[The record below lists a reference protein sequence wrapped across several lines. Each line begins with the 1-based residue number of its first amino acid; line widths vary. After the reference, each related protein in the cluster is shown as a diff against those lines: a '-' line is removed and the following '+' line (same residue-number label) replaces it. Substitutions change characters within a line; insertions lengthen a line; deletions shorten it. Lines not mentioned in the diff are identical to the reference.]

1 MQLRRV
7 EHISPIPLVKR
18 VFMKIVADENIPLV
32 NEFFSRLGDVVC
44 LPGRRLT
51 AADVVDADA
60 LIVRSVTKV
69 NEALLGGSKVKF
81 VGTCTIGVDHLD
93 QTYLDR
99 EGIAWSSAPGCN
111 ANSVVEYV
119 YAALAHLGINWLG
132 VKFGIIGC
140 GNVGG
145 LLYQRLKA
153 QGVNLRCYDPNL
165 TATQNPDL
173 TSLDDVLACDVISMH
188 TPLISGGPYPSFHL
202 LGGRE
207 LRQLKP
213 GAVLINAG
221 RGPVIDNEALLQ
233 VLNERPDLRV
243 VLDVWEPEPDISLD
257 LLDKVLLGS
266 PHIAGYS
273 YDGKLNGTERVY
285 RALCS
290 HLQLQPQAKLELLVP
305 PLENN
310 QLRVDNEQQ
319 PVFAIAQALI
329 KQVYDISAD
338 DAHLRAVSAAARAG
352 EQSLSEGFDNLR
364 KHYPKRREFHN
375 YVVHGGSV
383 PEEHKQWLQVLG
395 FRCV

>member
-1 MQLRRV
+1 
-7 EHISPIPLVKR
+7 
-18 VFMKIVADENIPLV
+18 MKIVADENIPLV

-44 LPGRRLT
+44 LPGRSLS

-60 LIVRSVTKV
+60 LIVRSVTRV
-69 NEALLGGSKVKF
+69 NEALLAGSNVKF

-93 QTYLDR
+93 QAYLDR
-99 EGIAWSSAPGCN
+99 QGISWSSAPGCN

-119 YAALAHLGINWLG
+119 YAALAHLDVNWLG
-132 VKFGIIGC
+132 VRFGIIGC

-153 QGVNLRCYDPNL
+153 QGVDIRCYDPNL
-165 TATQNPDL
+165 TAAQNPDL

-188 TPLISGGPYPSFHL
+188 TPLVTGGPYPSFHL
-202 LGGRE
+202 LGAQE

-221 RGPVIDNEALLQ
+221 RGPVIDNQALLQ
-233 VLNERPDLRV
+233 VLNERADLRV
-243 VLDVWEPEPDISLD
+243 VLDVWEPEPDISQE

-285 RALCS
+285 RSLCA
-290 HLQLQPQAKLELLVP
+290 HLGVKPQATLESLVP
-305 PLENN
+305 PLKDN
-310 QLRVDNEQQ
+310 QLCVDNERL
-319 PVFAIAQALI
+319 PVFALAQALI
-329 KQVYDISAD
+329 KQVCDIAAD
-338 DAHLRAVSAAARAG
+338 DARLRTLSSSARTGA
-352 EQSLSEGFDNLR
+352 QSVSEGFDSLR

-375 YVVHGGSV
+375 YQVHLDSV
-383 PEEHKQWLQVLG
+383 PPEYKQWLEVLG